1 MIYVFLILFL
11 AIIFIK
17 LALTYK
23 NQLQIQKNL
32 KIFIQKWNLNINPHL
47 AFFHPKIPVLQNHPW
62 KIIWEKQG
70 KGRSF
75 HHIIK
80 IYYDFPYSIND
91 FHMVHKNLLP
101 KLENNS
107 NFQEITKNIYSDLK
121 DCKNNENFF
130 KKIAAIQAEYGW
142 GLLEVK
148 NQKGFY
154 TIIAEPSELQA
165 WKHIEDVL
173 QLLSHELGNR

>member
-1 MIYVFLILFL
+1 MIYVFFILFL
-11 AIIFIK
+11 GIIFLK
-17 LALTYK
+17 LALIYK
-23 NQLQIQKNL
+23 NQLQIQKKL
-32 KIFIQKWNLNINPHL
+32 KIFSQKWNLNINPHL
-47 AFFHPKIPVLQNHPW
+47 SFFSPKIPVLQNHLW

-91 FHMVHKNLLP
+91 FHIVHKNLLP
-101 KLENNS
+101 KLESSS
-107 NFQEITKNIYSDLK
+107 NFQEIAKNIYSDLK
-121 DCKNNENFF
+121 DWKNNEIFF
-130 KKIAAIQAEYGW
+130 KKITAIQSEYGW

-154 TIIAEPSELQA
+154 TIIAEPSEPQA

-173 QLLSHELGNR
+173 LLLSHEFAIR